1 MASFNIN
8 GTTIHSASGLTFS
21 GKLYSL
27 DSNTIASL
35 RNSTILNIPNKAFA
49 GKPMLVVG
57 DLYQLPL
64 VNTR

>member
-8 GTTIHSASGLTFS
+8 GTTIHSAFGLTFS

-35 RNSTILNIPNKAFA
+35 RNSTISNIPNKEFA

-64 VNTR
+64 VSAR

>member
-8 GTTIHSASGLTFS
+8 GATIHSAFALTFS

-49 GKPMLVVG
+49 GTLMLVVG

-64 VNTR
+64 VNTK